1 MILKKFKNK
10 LLLLLLLTI
19 VSIPISINA
28 YSNNIVLGGDNIGI
42 EIRSKGVLVV
52 GFYNIGKNSPGK
64 SAGLQKGDVITGV
77 DDTVINSITD
87 LSEVMDDSKNEL
99 KITYIR
105 NNKKYETTIKLVKEE
120 DIYKTG
126 LYIKDKIMGIGTL
139 TFIDP
144 ESKIFASLG
153 HEIVESNTGLKF
165 EMKDGSIFK
174 SEVTGVEKSSRNNPG
189 EKNATYHVEEKYGT
203 ITKNKNNGIYGKYEK
218 SIEGKDTIEVANKN
232 EVKIGKAYFRTV
244 LKNNVVEEF
253 EINILKVNDNDPTK
267 NILFE
272 VTDNNLISKTNG
284 IVQGMSGSPI
294 IQNNKIIGA
303 VTHVLTDNPRR
314 GYGIFITNMLEE
326 ADRQG

>member
-1 MILKKFKNK
+1 MIFKNFKNK

-28 YSNNIVLGGDNIGI
+28 YSNNVVLGGDNIGI

-52 GFYNIGKNSPGK
+52 GFYNVGKSSPGK

-87 LSEVMDDSKNEL
+87 LSDVMDASKNEL

-126 LYIKDKIMGIGTL
+126 LYIKDKIIGIGTL

-153 HEIVESNTGLKF
+153 HEIVESSTGLKF

-174 SEVTGVEKSSRNNPG
+174 SEITGVEKSSRNNPG

-203 ITKNKNNGIYGKYEK
+203 ITKNKINGIYGKYEK
-218 SIEGKDTIEVANKN
+218 SIEGKDTIEVASKN
-232 EVKIGKAYFRTV
+232 EVKTGKAYFRTV

-272 VTDNNLISKTNG
+272 VTDKKLISKTNG

>member
-1 MILKKFKNK
+1 MILKNFKNK

-64 SAGLQKGDVITGV
+64 TAGLQKGDVITGV

-87 LSEVMDDSKNEL
+87 LSEVIDDSKNEL

-126 LYIKDKIMGIGTL
+126 LYIKDKIIGIGTL

-232 EVKIGKAYFRTV
+232 EIKIGKAYFRTV

-272 VTDNNLISKTNG
+272 VTDKNLISKTNG

>member
-1 MILKKFKNK
+1 MILKNFKNK

-87 LSEVMDDSKNEL
+87 LSEVIDDSKNEL

-126 LYIKDKIMGIGTL
+126 LYIKDKIIGIGTL

-232 EVKIGKAYFRTV
+232 EIKIGKAYFRTV

>member
-1 MILKKFKNK
+1 MILKNFKNK

-87 LSEVMDDSKNEL
+87 LSEVIDDSKNEL

-126 LYIKDKIMGIGTL
+126 LYIKDKIIGIGTL

>member
-1 MILKKFKNK
+1 MILKNFKNK

-126 LYIKDKIMGIGTL
+126 LYIKDKIIGIGTL

-272 VTDNNLISKTNG
+272 VTDKNLISKTNG

>member
-1 MILKKFKNK
+1 MILKNFKNK

-64 SAGLQKGDVITGV
+64 TAGLQKGDVITGV

-87 LSEVMDDSKNEL
+87 LSEVIDDSKNEL

-126 LYIKDKIMGIGTL
+126 LYIKDKIIGIGTL

-272 VTDNNLISKTNG
+272 VTDKNLISKTNG

>member
-1 MILKKFKNK
+1 MIFKNFKNK

-28 YSNNIVLGGDNIGI
+28 YSNNVVLGGDNIGI

-52 GFYNIGKNSPGK
+52 GFYNVGKSSPGK

-87 LSEVMDDSKNEL
+87 LSDVMDTSKNEL

-126 LYIKDKIMGIGTL
+126 LYIKDKIIGIGTL

-153 HEIVESNTGLKF
+153 HEIVESSTGLKF

-174 SEVTGVEKSSRNNPG
+174 SEITGVEKSSRNNPG

-203 ITKNKNNGIYGKYEK
+203 ITKNKINGIYGKYEK

-272 VTDNNLISKTNG
+272 VTDKKLISKTNG

>member
-1 MILKKFKNK
+1 MILKNFKNK

-87 LSEVMDDSKNEL
+87 LSEVIDDSKNEL

-126 LYIKDKIMGIGTL
+126 LYIKDKIIGIGTL

-218 SIEGKDTIEVANKN
+218 SIEGKDIIEVANKN
-232 EVKIGKAYFRTV
+232 EIKIGKAYFRTV

-272 VTDNNLISKTNG
+272 VTDKNLISKTNG
-284 IVQGMSGSPI
+284 IIQGMSGSPI

>member
-1 MILKKFKNK
+1 MILKNFKNK

-87 LSEVMDDSKNEL
+87 LSEVIDDSKNEL

-126 LYIKDKIMGIGTL
+126 LYIKDKIIGIGTL

-232 EVKIGKAYFRTV
+232 EIKIGKAYFRTV

-272 VTDNNLISKTNG
+272 VTDKNLISKTNG
-284 IVQGMSGSPI
+284 IIQGMSGSPI

>member
-1 MILKKFKNK
+1 MILKNFKNK

-42 EIRSKGVLVV
+42 EIRSQGVLVV

-126 LYIKDKIMGIGTL
+126 LYIKDKIIGIGTL
-139 TFIDP
+139 TFIGP

-232 EVKIGKAYFRTV
+232 EIKIGKAYFRTV

-272 VTDNNLISKTNG
+272 VTDKNLISKTNG

>member
-1 MILKKFKNK
+1 MIFKNFKNK

-28 YSNNIVLGGDNIGI
+28 YSNNVVLGGDNIGI

-52 GFYNIGKNSPGK
+52 GFYNVGKSSPGK
-64 SAGLQKGDVITGV
+64 NAGLQKGDVITGV

-87 LSEVMDDSKNEL
+87 LSDVMDEYKNEL

-126 LYIKDKIMGIGTL
+126 LYIKDKIIGIGTL

-153 HEIVESNTGLKF
+153 HEIVESSTGLKF

-174 SEVTGVEKSSRNNPG
+174 SEITGVEKSSRNNPG

-203 ITKNKNNGIYGKYEK
+203 ITKNKINGIYGKYEK
-218 SIEGKDTIEVANKN
+218 SIDGKDVIEVASKN
-232 EVKIGKAYFRTV
+232 EVKTGKAYFRTV
-244 LKNNVVEEF
+244 LKDNVVEEF
-253 EINILKVNDNDPTK
+253 DINILKVSDNNPTK

-272 VTDNNLISKTNG
+272 VTDKKLITKTNG

>member
-1 MILKKFKNK
+1 MILKNFKNK

-87 LSEVMDDSKNEL
+87 LSEVIDDSKNEL

-126 LYIKDKIMGIGTL
+126 LYIKYNIIGIGTL

-232 EVKIGKAYFRTV
+232 EIKIGKAYFRTV

-272 VTDNNLISKTNG
+272 VTDKNLISKTNG

-326 ADRQG
+326 ADRQR

>member
-87 LSEVMDDSKNEL
+87 LSEVIDDSKNEL

-126 LYIKDKIMGIGTL
+126 LYIKDKIIGIGTL

-272 VTDNNLISKTNG
+272 VTDKNLISKTNG